1 VYTRDAPKHGKEGVS
16 GSSPE
21 EGFAPGAAEPMS
33 NRKPTCFLVAGGAI
47 GVALGI
53 LVSVA
58 TDIPFAPEAGLVLGL
73 LAPGSRPAGSVA
85 RQANPRRVQPAGALV
100 VPLLSASARAGLV
113 RG

>member
-1 VYTRDAPKHGKEGVS
+1 MVRR
-16 GSSPE
+16 GSPVRVRKR
-21 EGFAPGAAEPMS
+21 ALHPRAAEPMS